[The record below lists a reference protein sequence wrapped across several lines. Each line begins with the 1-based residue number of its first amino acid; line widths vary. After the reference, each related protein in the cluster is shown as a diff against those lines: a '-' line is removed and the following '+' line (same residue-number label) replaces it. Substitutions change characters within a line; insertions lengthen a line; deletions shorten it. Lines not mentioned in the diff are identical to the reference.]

1 MALTTFVL
9 ILYLSIIALIT
20 LFSYQKV
27 KNYHDFFNARKQG
40 NTITIAGSLIAT
52 ILGGSA
58 IIGAVN
64 EGPKLG
70 WATSW
75 YMLSAAIGLFALLP
89 IAGKINK
96 TGRFTLP
103 GLLGDLYTPGVR
115 RISSWIIA
123 TAWLGV
129 VAAQMIAAAQIL
141 ESFTGMSYTYGVL
154 CSGLVFIVYTLAGG
168 QLSVLKTDFLQ
179 SIFIILGLAVMVFF
193 SAKIPETETLAIPK
207 FPFNANFS
215 PLDLTVLLFTYATTF
230 TFGPDIYSRIFC
242 AGSEKVAR
250 RAVSIAA
257 VLLVP
262 VAISIGFIS
271 IVGGFHLPF
280 SGSGSIF
287 IDVSKAILPEWAV
300 ALIVVS
306 LLSAVLSS
314 ADTTILTTSII
325 LTELYERN
333 SFGNKTLSHSRFFI
347 VVAGIISTVIALN
360 FTSIIGILITALT
373 VYSGAFIIPLI
384 AGLWNININR
394 NNLVIAML
402 CGGICALTGKIV
414 FYTGA
419 QIAGNL
425 IIIASFLLNASLL
438 FARKKDNKNICP
450 KNND

>member
-20 LFSYQKV
+20 LFSYRKV

-40 NTITIAGSLIAT
+40 NTLTITGSLIAT

-129 VAAQMIAAAQIL
+129 IAAQMIAAARIL

-168 QLSVLKTDFLQ
+168 QLSVLKTDFFQ
-179 SIFIILGLAVMVFF
+179 SILIILGLAVMVVF
-193 SAKIPETETLAIPK
+193 SSKLKLPETGTLIPQ

-215 PLDLTVLLFTYATTF
+215 PLDLVVLLFTYATTF

-257 VLLVP
+257 TILIP
-262 VAISIGFIS
+262 VALSIGFIS
-271 IVGGFHLPF
+271 VVGSFYLPF

-347 VVAGIISTVIALN
+347 VLAGIISTVIALN

-394 NNLVIAML
+394 NNLVMAML

-419 QIAGNL
+419 QIAGNI

-438 FARKKDNKNICP
+438 FAGKKISP

>member
-20 LFSYQKV
+20 LFSYRKV

-40 NTITIAGSLIAT
+40 NTLTITGSLIAT

-96 TGRFTLP
+96 TGQFTLS

-129 VAAQMIAAAQIL
+129 IAAQMIAAARIL

-168 QLSVLKTDFLQ
+168 QLSVLKTDFFQ
-179 SIFIILGLAVMVFF
+179 SILILIGLAVMVVF
-193 SAKIPETETLAIPK
+193 SSKLKLPETGTVIPQ

-215 PLDLTVLLFTYATTF
+215 PLDLVVLLFTYATTF

-250 RAVSIAA
+250 RAVGIAA
-257 VLLVP
+257 TILIP
-262 VAISIGFIS
+262 VALSIGFIS
-271 IVGGFHLPF
+271 VVGSFYLPF

-347 VVAGIISTVIALN
+347 VLAGIISTIIALN

-394 NNLVIAML
+394 NNLVRAML

-438 FARKKDNKNICP
+438 FARKKDNKI
-450 KNND
+450 